1 MNYFVSSRKST
12 EGTEMSWDVGCVILS
27 NIPSHCFFFFFFF
40 YVSMSYF
47 QERKKLSTSLTI
59 RGINAPERSVQP

>member
-27 NIPSHCFFFFFFF
+27 NIPSHCFFFFFLCEHELLPREKEIK
-40 YVSMSYF
+40 YLIDY
-47 QERKKLSTSLTI
+47 
-59 RGINAPERSVQP
+59 